1 MPTDEPL
8 SLPTPDQFDNLI
20 RARRS
25 IQPIQFE
32 AGRVIPQEIIE
43 RMLENANW
51 APTHKRTE
59 PWRFVV
65 FTGAGLQR
73 LAEFQANLYREQAGE
88 FVDEKKF
95 GKLAR
100 NPLLASHVIAIG
112 MKRHHV
118 LPEIEEIE
126 AVACAVQNLHLTA
139 VANGVGG
146 YWGSGG
152 VTYNEAAKPFFGL
165 GPEDKLLGFFYLG
178 YVEKEPG
185 RNLRKPIAEKVRW
198 VTE

>member
-1 MPTDEPL
+1 MSDETL
-8 SLPTPDQFDNLI
+8 ALPTPEQFDNLI

-32 AGRVIPQEIIE
+32 PGRVIPDELIE
-43 RMLENANW
+43 RLLENANW

-65 FTGAGLQR
+65 FKGAGLQR
-73 LAEFQANLYREQAGE
+73 LAEFQSRLYREQAGE

-95 GKLAR
+95 EKLAR

-118 LPEIEEIE
+118 LPEIEEVE

-139 VANGVGG
+139 VANGLGG

-152 VTYNEAAKPFFGL
+152 VTYVEEAKPFFGL
-165 GPEDKLLGFFYLG
+165 GPDDKLLGFFYLG
-178 YVEKEPG
+178 YVEKQPG
-185 RNLRKPIAEKVRW
+185 RNLRKPIEEKVTW